1 MSCSDNLNP
10 SDDSLRRSTGLP
22 RRARNRRHEED
33 APEHRAD
40 QALCEAIDHPERSAP
55 TVHITGTN
63 GKTSTA
69 AIATSLLA
77 ATGLS
82 VGTYTSPH
90 LQSVRERIALNGQP
104 IGETEFGEVFE
115 HIRPFIELVEKQLCL
130 LYTSDAAD
138 DL

>member
-40 QALCEAIDHPERSAP
+40 RGVVRGARSPRAFAP
-55 TVHITGTN
+55 AVHITGTN

-90 LQSVRERIALNGQP
+90 LQSVRERIALNGRP
-104 IGETEFGEVFE
+104 LGETEFGEVFE